1 MTKILFV
8 CTGNTCR
15 SVIAE
20 HLTRRRFGESVDV
33 QSAGI
38 RPQQPEDAANA
49 IETLK
54 TYFGLGGHA
63 FGGQVLQSSICL
75 FSETASPAAS
85 PCSPRGPG
93 TGGGFGTSPWGQIM
107 GSFLDLPPHDQAL
120 ASQRRA
126 RCAQSTRQ
134 PLAIRDRNVGLHP
147 PSRRLRRVPPR
158 L

>member
-1 MTKILFV
+1 MTKILLV

-54 TYFGLGGHA
+54 TYFGLD
-63 FGGQVLQSSICL
+63 
-75 FSETASPAAS
+75 ASRHM
-85 PCSPRGPG
+85 PRGVN
-93 TGGGFGTSPWGQIM
+93 TF
-107 GSFLDLPPHDQAL
+107 
-120 ASQRRA
+120 
-126 RCAQSTRQ
+126 
-134 PLAIRDRNVGLHP
+134 
-147 PSRRLRRVPPR
+147 RLEEFDYLVAMDS
-158 L
+158 